1 MKTLKHIIYREWIT
15 RVRRKAFLLGT
26 LLVPFLIVVGIG
38 LQVWLDSGTE
48 EEAKVLVVDAS
59 GLISRF
65 DDRLQAGCPLIPI
78 VFPNAQVDVYR
89 FAPEALWTMT
99 SMNRILT

>member
-15 RVRRKAFLLGT
+15 RVRRKAFLLWT
-26 LLVPFLIVVGIG
+26 LLVPFLIVVCIG

-59 GLISRF
+59 
-65 DDRLQAGCPLIPI
+65 
-78 VFPNAQVDVYR
+78 
-89 FAPEALWTMT
+89 
-99 SMNRILT
+99 

>member
-26 LLVPFLIVVGIG
+26 LVAPLLIALGIG
-38 LQVWLDSGTE
+38 VKIWLASSTD

-65 DDRLQAGCPLIPI
+65 EDRLDTWVTICPDC
-78 VFPNAQVDVYR
+78 FPER
-89 FAPEALWTMT
+89 
-99 SMNRILT
+99 